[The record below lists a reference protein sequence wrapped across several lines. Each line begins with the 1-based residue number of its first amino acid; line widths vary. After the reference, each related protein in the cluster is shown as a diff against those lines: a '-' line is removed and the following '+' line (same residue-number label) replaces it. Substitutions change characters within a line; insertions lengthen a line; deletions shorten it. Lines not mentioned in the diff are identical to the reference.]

1 MKLKGFIIIIIVF
14 VIGIFYFF
22 FLKKEKTNLMINL
35 IDKDIKEVQ
44 EYAKSNNLI
53 LETEYVYNTNKKD
66 TVVSQ
71 SIKENEII
79 EENST
84 LKVELSY
91 GFNLDKLK
99 EDKINELGEV
109 PIMMYHSII
118 NKKDSETQY
127 IGGNVDKDGYSRTS
141 ESFRRDLE
149 FYYQKNYRMVRLEDY
164 VQGIIKTEYGKSPI
178 VLTFDDGYDNNIKVL
193 GLDDNGNIIIDKES
207 AIGILEEFKKKYPDF
222 NVTATFFITNNLFNQ
237 PDYNEK
243 ILNWLVDNGYD
254 IGNHTKSHND
264 LSSISET
271 SVQEVISSTYKTL
284 DGIIKDKYVH
294 IVALPYGKPYNKNH
308 NNFKYVLNGTY
319 ENYTYNTI
327 ASLRVGWTSEFS
339 PFHTSF
345 DKEYLKRCRA
355 YDNNGKEFDIEMVF
369 NRLNN
374 TRYISDGYEEI
385 ITIPSNLENNLIK
398 NDKKVIQY

>member
-1 MKLKGFIIIIIVF
+1 MLF
-14 VIGIFYFF
+14 
-22 FLKKEKTNLMINL
+22 KKEKPNLMINL
-35 IDKDIKEVQ
+35 INKDIKEVE

-53 LETEYVYNTNKKD
+53 LETEYVYNTNKKN

-71 SIKENEII
+71 SIKENEEI
-79 EENST
+79 EKDST
-84 LKVELSY
+84 LKVEVSY
-91 GFNLDKLK
+91 GFDLNKLK

-118 NKKDSETQY
+118 NKKDSDTPY

-149 FYYQKNYRMVRLEDY
+149 FYYQNNYRMVRLEDY
-164 VQGIIKTEYGKSPI
+164 VQGDIKVEYGKSPI
-178 VLTFDDGYDNNIKVL
+178 VLTFDDGYDNNIKVT
-193 GLDDNGNIIIDKES
+193 GLDEKGDIIIDKES
-207 AIGILEEFKKKYPDF
+207 AVGILEEFKKKYPDF

-264 LSSISET
+264 LGSIDET

-284 DGIIKDKYVH
+284 DSIIKDKYVH

-319 ENYTYNTI
+319 DNYSYNTI
-327 ASLRVGWTSEFS
+327 AALRVGWTSEVS

-355 YDNNGKEFDIEMVF
+355 YDNNGNEFDIAMVF

-374 TRYISDGYEEI
+374 TRYISDGYENI
-385 ITIPSNLENNLIK
+385 ITIPSDLENNLIK

>member
-1 MKLKGFIIIIIVF
+1 MKKVVFIIIVLCLLVF
-14 VIGIFYFF
+14 SYIFF
-22 FLKKEKTNLMINL
+22 FKKEKPNLMINL
-35 IDKDIKEVQ
+35 IDKDIKEVE
-44 EYAKSNNLI
+44 EYAKSNSLV
-53 LETEYVYNTNKKD
+53 LETEYVLNTNKRD

-71 SIKENEII
+71 SIKENEKI

-84 LKVELSY
+84 LKVEVSY
-91 GFNLDKLK
+91 GFDLNKLQ

-118 NKKDSETQY
+118 DKKDSETPY
-127 IGGNVDKDGYSRTS
+127 TGGNVDKDGYSRTS

-149 FYYQKNYRMVRLEDY
+149 FYYQNNYRMIRLEDY
-164 VQGIIKTEYGKSPI
+164 VQGSIKVEYGKSPI
-178 VLTFDDGYDNNIKVL
+178 ILTFDDGYDNNIKVT
-193 GLDDNGNIIIDKES
+193 GLDESGNIIIDPNS
-207 AIGILEEFKKKYPDF
+207 AVGILEEFKKKYPDF

-237 PDYNEK
+237 KEYNEK
-243 ILNWLVDNGYD
+243 ILKWLVDNGYD

-264 LSSISET
+264 LGSISES
-271 SVQEVISSTYKTL
+271 SVQEVISSVYKNL
-284 DGIIKDKYVH
+284 DNIIKDKYVH

-308 NNFKYVLNGTY
+308 NNFKYVLNGSY
-319 ENYTYNTI
+319 DNYSYNTI
-327 ASLRVGWTSEFS
+327 ATLRVGWTSEVS

-369 NRLNN
+369 KNLNN
-374 TRYISDGYEEI
+374 TRYISDGYENI
-385 ITIPSNLENNLIK
+385 ISIPSNLENKLIK

>member
-1 MKLKGFIIIIIVF
+1 MKKVVFIIIVF
-14 VIGIFYFF
+14 CVLGFSFRFF
-22 FLKKEKTNLMINL
+22 FKKEKPNLMINL
-35 IDKDIKEVQ
+35 IDKDIKEVE

-53 LETEYVYNTNKKD
+53 LETEYVYNTNKKN

-71 SIKENEII
+71 SIKENEKI
-79 EENST
+79 EDNST
-84 LKVELSY
+84 LKVEVSY
-91 GFNLDKLK
+91 GFDINKLQ

-118 NKKDSETQY
+118 NKKDSETPY

-149 FYYQKNYRMVRLEDY
+149 FYYQNNYRMVRLEDY
-164 VQGIIKTEYGKSPI
+164 VQGIIKVEYGKSPI
-178 VLTFDDGYDNNIKVL
+178 VLTFDDGYDNNIKVI
-193 GLDDNGNIIIDKES
+193 GLDEKGDIIIDPES
-207 AIGILEEFKKKYPDF
+207 AVGILEEFKKKYPDF

-237 PDYNEK
+237 KEYNEK
-243 ILNWLVDNGYD
+243 ILKWLVDNGYD

-264 LSSISET
+264 LANISET
-271 SVQEVISSTYKTL
+271 STQEVISSVYKNL
-284 DGIIKDKYVH
+284 DNIIKDKYVH
-294 IVALPYGKPYNKNH
+294 IVALPYGKPYNKNN

-319 ENYTYNTI
+319 DNYSYNTI
-327 ASLRVGWTSEFS
+327 AALRVGWTSEVS

-369 NRLNN
+369 KNLNN
-374 TRYISDGYEEI
+374 TKYISDGYEEI
-385 ITIPSNLENNLIK
+385 ITIPSNLENKLIK

>member
-53 LETEYVYNTNKKD
+53 LETEYVYNTNKKN
-66 TVVSQ
+66 TVISQ

-149 FYYQKNYRMVRLEDY
+149 FYYQNNYRMVRLEDY